1 MIILEILVQRTDH
14 TSLLWLA
21 LSYNIMGIPY
31 STIFS
36 VTNTCKIH
44 RFAPSSFLLTAP
56 ISFWFLFCLHHQL
69 IFSLPDHCAFF
80 VFQLNLF
87 CRFR

>member
-21 LSYNIMGIPY
+21 LSYNIMVIPY

-36 VTNTCKIH
+36 VTNICKIH
-44 RFAPSSFLLTAP
+44 PFAPSSFLLTAP
-56 ISFWFLFCLHHQL
+56 IFFWFLFCLPHQ
-69 IFSLPDHCAFF
+69 FSLFLIIVLFF
-80 VFQLNLF
+80 SIESFLSF
-87 CRFR
+87 